1 MLLELYQ
8 HSSLIIAL
16 EFTTKHLVDLP
27 LRSIVVA
34 RQSQVAIEHPLTAAG
49 CLRKNL
55 RFVLLVKVVIWA
67 LNVVQVII
75 KLAKAFM
82 IIIWVLVP
90 IL

>member
-1 MLLELYQ
+1 MLPELYQ

-16 EFTTKHLVDLP
+16 EFTTKPPVDLP
-27 LRSIVVA
+27 LKPIVVV
-34 RQSQVAIEHPLTAAG
+34 RQPQIVIRHLLTAAG
-49 CLRKNL
+49 CLKKNPKL
-55 RFVLLVKVVIWA
+55 VLLVKIVIWA